1 MKTRKTK
8 KHEKITIMKTMNF
21 LLTAFVLIAFSSP
34 VFSQKYKTASD
45 TVKLNKEY
53 VNVSNDIADL
63 TSKLSIA
70 QNNLPGYHT
79 RAGEATAD
87 AQKVADESSQ
97 QASKATNSDLGDA
110 KSAKKKAGQALDR
123 AEDAKDA
130 NNKIKDQDKKIA
142 KLNTQLQKK
151 QERLQEL
158 DEMRVAIRNFPQ

>member
-1 MKTRKTK
+1 MQKLN
-8 KHEKITIMKTMNF
+8 IMKTIKF
-21 LLTAFVLIAFSSP
+21 LLPAFVLIAFNSP

-53 VNVSNDIADL
+53 VDVSNDIAEL
-63 TSKLSIA
+63 TSKLTVA
-70 QNNLPGYHT
+70 KNNLPGYHT
-79 RAGEATAD
+79 KATDAMSEAQTSAD
-87 AQKVADESSQ
+87 VSRQS
-97 QASKATNSDLGDA
+97 ASKATNGDFGDA

-142 KLNTQLQKK
+142 KLSEQLQKK

-158 DEMRVAIRNFPQ
+158 DAMRLTIRNLPQ